1 MIEKVLIANR
11 GEIALRVIRTCRALG
26 IKTVAVYSD
35 EDANSLHVK
44 QAGEAYHIGEAAP
57 ARSYLNQA
65 RMLDVMLSSGADAV
79 HPGYGFLSENDDFA
93 KLCEDNHINFIGPSS
108 DSMNLCGD
116 KMRCKAAMLRANVP
130 TVPGSPDLVKDA
142 EEAERIANEI
152 AYPVLLKSV
161 YGGGGRGIRLASND
175 QELRAG
181 YESVTGESMAA
192 VGKSAILVEK
202 FLEKTRHIEYQM
214 ARDKH
219 GNTVHL
225 FERECSIQRRN
236 QKLIEQTPSPVVDP
250 DTRERVGSIVCD
262 AAEAVDYTN
271 LGTAEFLR
279 ADDTGEF
286 YFIEINARL
295 QVEHPITE
303 FVSGLDLVKLQ
314 IDIANGE
321 PMPFRQKDL
330 VMNGYAIECR
340 INAEDTFLDFAPSTG
355 PVPDVEIPAGPGVRC
370 DTYLYPGCTVS
381 PFYDSLMAKLV
392 TWGQTFEESRTRML
406 AALEDFYIGGVETSI
421 DLYRTILRSEEY
433 KTGQLSTD
441 FLKRYNMI
449 ERLEA
454 DLAGEREAKSEA
466 ALAAAAVFSELFR
479 SRVHGSGGSSDD
491 GVAEGGRDAGVGSGS
506 GGGGGGG
513 GSSSSTDSEHLWRM
527 MLHR

>member
-11 GEIALRVIRTCRALG
+11 GEIALRVIRTCKRLG

-35 EDANSLHVK
+35 EDYNSMHVK
-44 QAGEAYHIGEAAP
+44 KATEAYHIGEAAP
-57 ARSYLNQA
+57 AKSYLNQEKI
-65 RMLDVMLSSGADAV
+65 LDVMLSSGADAV

-93 KLCEDNHINFIGPSS
+93 RLCEKNKINFIGPSA

-116 KMRCKAAMLRANVP
+116 KMRCKAAMLKAKVP
-130 TVPGSPDLVKDA
+130 TVPGSPDLVKDV
-142 EEAERIANEI
+142 EEALNIANEI
-152 AYPVLLKSV
+152 GYPVLLKSV
-161 YGGGGRGIRLASND
+161 YGGGGRGIRLATND
-175 QELRAG
+175 KELREG
-181 YESVTGESMAA
+181 FETVTSESISA

-219 GNTVHL
+219 GNTVHI

-236 QKLIEQTPSPVVDP
+236 QKLIEQTPSPIVDEE
-250 DTRERVGSIVCD
+250 TRARIGEIVCN
-262 AAEAVDYTN
+262 AADAVDYTN

-279 ADDTGEF
+279 ADNGEF

-314 IDIANGE
+314 LDIANGE
-321 PMPFRQKDL
+321 PIPFKQSDL
-330 VMNGYAIECR
+330 KMNGYAIECR

-355 PVPDVEIPAGPGVRC
+355 PIPDVTIPSGPSVRC

-381 PFYDSLMAKLV
+381 PFYDSLMAKLC

-406 AALEDFYIGGVETSI
+406 NALNDFYIQGVETSI
-421 DLYRTILRSEEY
+421 PLYKTILQTDEY
-433 KTGQLSTD
+433 KNGQLSTD
-441 FLKRYNMI
+441 FLKRFDII
-449 ERLEA
+449 ERLKK
-454 DLAGEREAKSEA
+454 DLKEEKTEKSESA
-466 ALAAAAVFSELFR
+466 VAAAILHSEYFK
-479 SRVHGSGGSSDD
+479 SRIQN
-491 GVAEGGRDAGVGSGS
+491 
-506 GGGGGGG
+506 
-513 GSSSSTDSEHLWRM
+513 STQNNSAWKNKLD
-527 MLHR
+527 